1 MLTFLSFKELGLNLI
16 LTMKY
21 RYKKE
26 LGDYQEFLIL
36 LVFILNFMNIK
47 KHSINLLKINTTV
60 FRLLTKSVFQTGFV
74 IQPFIFPTNE

>member
-21 RYKKE
+21 HYKKE

-60 FRLLTKSVFQTGFV
+60 LR
-74 IQPFIFPTNE
+74 